1 MPKTDSE
8 DREAVGGVTTR
19 VVAVVVAV
27 CLHAGTAGAQ
37 PVDVVSSARV
47 AATSGHRAEAL
58 ADLEQ
63 HLRKSPRDVDARLLY
78 GLVLSWEGRYDDARR
93 ELDSVL
99 AQTPSY
105 NDARVALANIAWWNG
120 EYTVLKRIADDGRLQ
135 RPDDVE
141 WMLQDARALDGLGRQ
156 RDARGVVQQLLSR
169 APGHPQARSLKNRLD
184 ASLRPWSLTMGYGG
198 DRFSDD
204 RTPWSEY
211 VVSVSRQT
219 PVGSVIARASHVE
232 RFGLSDRLFEV
243 EMYPTF
249 RPGTYAFVGIG
260 FAKDDLLYPNYRVVT
275 DVYQSVGRGF
285 EVSAGFRRLAFTSTT
300 DIYLGTLTKYTGSW
314 MLTGKAMYVPDFEGP
329 EDSVSF
335 HAVVRRY
342 VGGSGESWIGGGYS
356 HGYSR
361 EELGDSA
368 ELQNLDAD
376 TVRANAEI
384 LVHPRWLLAA
394 SASTSRQER
403 ARRSTLWQHSLGTS
417 VTVYF

>member
-1 MPKTDSE
+1 MRHAIVT
-8 DREAVGGVTTR
+8 AVMMLGL
-19 VVAVVVAV
+19 
-27 CLHAGTAGAQ
+27 CAGTAAAQ
-37 PVDVVSSARV
+37 APDVVAEARS
-47 AATSGHRAEAL
+47 AATSGRRGQAL
-58 ADLEQ
+58 SSLARHLET
-63 HLRKSPRDVDARLLY
+63 SPRDVDARLLY
-78 GLVLSWEGRYDDARR
+78 GLILSWEGRYDEARR
-93 ELDSVL
+93 ELDRVL
-99 AQTPSY
+99 EQTPTY

-120 EYTVLKRIADDGRLQ
+120 EYTELKRLADTGRRQ

-141 WMLQDARALDGLGRQ
+141 WLLHDARALDGLGQSRE
-156 RDARGVVQQLLSR
+156 ARRVVLDLLSR
-169 APGHPQARSLKNRLD
+169 SPGHPQARSFRNSLD
-184 ASLRPWSLTMGYGG
+184 SRLRPWSLTMGYGG

-204 RTPWSEY
+204 RTPWGEY
-211 VVSVSRQT
+211 AISVSRQT

-232 RFGLSDRLFEV
+232 RFGLNDRLFEV

-260 FAKDDLLYPNYRVVT
+260 FAKDDRLYPNYRVAT
-275 DVYQSVGRGF
+275 DLYQSVGGGF
-285 EVSAGFRRLAFTSTT
+285 EVSAGFRRLGFSTTT
-300 DIYLGTLTKYTGSW
+300 DIYLGSLTKYTGSW

-335 HAVVRRY
+335 HGVVRRY
-342 VGGSGESWIGGGYS
+342 LGGSGQSWIGGGYS

-376 TVRANAEI
+376 TVRANTEL

-403 ARRSTLWQHSLGTS
+403 AGRSTLWQHALGAS